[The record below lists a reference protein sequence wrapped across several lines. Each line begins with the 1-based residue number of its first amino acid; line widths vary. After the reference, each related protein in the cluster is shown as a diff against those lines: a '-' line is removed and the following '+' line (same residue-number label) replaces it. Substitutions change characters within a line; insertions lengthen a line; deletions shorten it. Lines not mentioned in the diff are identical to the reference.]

1 MKIISTIKEFRKW
14 RNNLS
19 GSVGFVPTM
28 GAIHDGHLSLIEK
41 SISSCRN
48 TIVSIYLNPLQ
59 FAVNEDLD
67 NYPQNIENDIKI
79 LSNYSVQC
87 IFIPSI
93 SEIYPQD
100 FSVTIKS
107 GSLANVLEG
116 KSRPSFFSGVTTIVC
131 KLFNII
137 SPSHAFFGE
146 KDAQQL
152 RIIKQLV
159 RDLNFPIQ
167 IISCPIIREKNG
179 LAMSSRNQYLSIE
192 KQEIVSI
199 IFKSLQLGEKLLIDG
214 ERMVNVIK
222 NKIINN
228 ITLEPLLTIDYVS
241 IADSKTLKEVE
252 FEIEDDIL
260 VSVAIFFNK
269 IRLIDNFTFK
279 I

>member
-14 RNNLS
+14 RNHLS

-41 SISSCRN
+41 SIFSCRN

-59 FAVNEDLD
+59 FAANEDLD

-79 LSNYSVQC
+79 ISNYSVQC
-87 IFIPSI
+87 IFIPSP
-93 SEIYPQD
+93 SEIYPHD
-100 FSVTIKS
+100 FSFTIKLD
-107 GSLANVLEG
+107 GLANVLEG

-192 KQEIVSI
+192 KQKIASI
-199 IFKSLQLGEKLLIDG
+199 IFQSLQLGEKLLIGG
-214 ERMVNVIK
+214 ERMANVIK

-241 IADSKTLKEVE
+241 IADSKTLKEIE

-260 VSVAIFFNK
+260 VSVAIFFDK

>member
-41 SISSCRN
+41 SIFSCCN

-192 KQEIVSI
+192 KQEIASI
-199 IFKSLQLGEKLLIDG
+199 IFKSLQLGKKLLING
-214 ERMVNVIK
+214 ERTVNVIK

-228 ITLEPLLTIDYVS
+228 IKLEPLLTIDYVS

-252 FEIEDDIL
+252 FEIEDEIL
-260 VSVAIFFNK
+260 VSVAIFFDK